1 MARLAQGVR
10 KRADGIL
17 EKRFTVDGKRYSAY
31 GVTNK
36 ELQRKEKEIRKMI
49 EEGTYTNNRH
59 ITLSEYFK
67 EWEQGRK
74 GVVKDSS
81 ARITRYKY
89 NAHIAPVFGD
99 RRIQSLEKREIIKF
113 QQDLAKRMK
122 PTSVTDV
129 VNTLKSILNSA
140 VADDI
145 ISKSPAA
152 GIKPLRT
159 DSMVKASETIH
170 RALTKEE
177 ETLFLN
183 ASKNEWLYEFFCF
196 SLCTGMRIMEIGA
209 LQWKDIDYINNV
221 IHVTKTLSIENKDKI
236 HVTPPK
242 SESSKRD
249 IPMNDT
255 IKQILKMQREKM
267 LLLYGA
273 DGVRMESRIFVS
285 QYGKVVS
292 SATFNGVAKRIFAR
306 LEQNGT
312 PVEKFSHHAFR
323 DTFATRY
330 IQNGGTLQTLK
341 TILGHSSFAM
351 TADLYAHVMPNTKQ
365 DEMNLIEKGFQ
376 GVV

>member
-1 MARLAQGVR
+1 
-10 KRADGIL
+10 
-17 EKRFTVDGKRYSAY
+17 
-31 GVTNK
+31 
-36 ELQRKEKEIRKMI
+36 
-49 EEGTYTNNRH
+49 
-59 ITLSEYFK
+59 
-67 EWEQGRK
+67 
-74 GVVKDSS
+74 
-81 ARITRYKY
+81 
-89 NAHIAPVFGD
+89 
-99 RRIQSLEKREIIKF
+99 
-113 QQDLAKRMK
+113 
-122 PTSVTDV
+122 
-129 VNTLKSILNSA
+129 
-140 VADDI
+140 
-145 ISKSPAA
+145 
-152 GIKPLRT
+152 
-159 DSMVKASETIH
+159 MVKASETIH

-209 LQWKDIDYINNV
+209 LQWKDIDYINNA

-242 SESSKRD
+242 SKSSKRD